1 MSKIININKTILFS
15 LIFLISTFLLANS
28 STIANAQS
36 NNTTEVKIL
45 PSSPFYFLKELSR
58 GIQMFFTFNPIKKA
72 EIETKFS
79 DEKLNE
85 ALIVIKKEP
94 ENQKAI
100 EKAFNNYQKAQKRL
114 AQKIEKLKESSQN
127 PKVDELLAKV
137 TEKAILHQIKLDELK
152 TLKPTGLPLPV
163 SAPISV
169 LPSIISKDTPEK
181 FVKKI
186 EQATEELPYELKEI
200 KAIEILNRVETQVAE
215 PAKPVIAQVKEKLE
229 EKVITKIAESPLVP
243 ILPKVQQ
250 IPAAPEAKL
259 KILEELVIK
268 APKVLPQKVTLEEI
282 QTNLSSG
289 IKSTQIII
297 NKYPQCGLIQC
308 FKYDPVCGV
317 DGKTYACGEKDA
329 EACGVK
335 VAYKGECK
343 TLPSQPPARISVS
356 PTEFPKLPK
365 PTTPASPTI
374 MKYPQCGLI
383 QCFKYD
389 PVCGVDGKTYACGE
403 KDAEACGVKVAYKG
417 ECKKGCMPRPACLDA
432 NPPCKL
438 PEPVNGLWCPPAPE
452 IISFSIVPS
461 ISEGGWTMYKDG
473 AKAVLIAK
481 NIKSATVI
489 VVFSGT
495 DINNP
500 TKLGEMVKVAEG
512 RWELTLPKFLLVTN
526 FWAEATKLDNSVIKS
541 KNLGNVGYEE

>member
-1 MSKIININKTILFS
+1 
-15 LIFLISTFLLANS
+15 
-28 STIANAQS
+28 
-36 NNTTEVKIL
+36 
-45 PSSPFYFLKELSR
+45 
-58 GIQMFFTFNPIKKA
+58 MFFTFNPIKKA

-343 TLPSQPPARISVS
+343 
-356 PTEFPKLPK
+356 
-365 PTTPASPTI
+365 
-374 MKYPQCGLI
+374 
-383 QCFKYD
+383 
-389 PVCGVDGKTYACGE
+389 
-403 KDAEACGVKVAYKG
+403 
-417 ECKKGCMPRPACLDA
+417 KGCMPRPACLDA

-512 RWELTLPKFLLVTN
+512 RWELALPKFLLVTN
-526 FWAEATKLDNSVIKS
+526 FWAEATKLDNSIIKS